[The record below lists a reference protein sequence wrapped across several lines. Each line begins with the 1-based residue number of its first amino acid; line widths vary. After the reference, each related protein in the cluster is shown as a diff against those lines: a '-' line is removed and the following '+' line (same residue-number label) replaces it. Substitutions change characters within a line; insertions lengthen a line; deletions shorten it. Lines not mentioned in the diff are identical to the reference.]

1 MSKNLCPFSLILL
14 FIFLTK
20 IYINTLI
27 IITIINPMLGIKIE
41 DIDMKTVNIS
51 SIKEK
56 KGFNNPPENVV
67 KNALNKTVE
76 T

>member
-1 MSKNLCPFSLILL
+1 
-14 FIFLTK
+14 
-20 IYINTLI
+20 
-27 IITIINPMLGIKIE
+27 MLGIKIE

>member
-1 MSKNLCPFSLILL
+1 
-14 FIFLTK
+14 
-20 IYINTLI
+20 
-27 IITIINPMLGIKIE
+27 MLGIKIE
-41 DIDMKTVNIS
+41 DIDMEKANIS

-67 KNALNKTVE
+67 KIALNVTVE